1 MRINQLKE
9 NTITLN
15 DLYDWHELNDESETL
30 YHWTSPPDHD
40 IPFTVKTMQ
49 PNDLKKLTTS
59 TGDMTILNA
68 FNKFADQ
75 EQKQL
80 VKDKIKNYDK
90 NRIIIIAN
98 NTIIDGNHHTIA
110 AILSNNPAK
119 YIDIYDEPES
129 E

>member
-1 MRINQLKE
+1 MRINQITE
-9 NTITLN
+9 NIITLN
-15 DLYDWHELNDESETL
+15 DLYDWDELNDESEML
-30 YHWTSPPDHD
+30 YHWTTPENHD
-40 IPFTVKTMQ
+40 MPFTVKTMQ
-49 PNDLKKLTTS
+49 PEQIKQLKTPIN
-59 TGDMTILNA
+59 DMTILNA
-68 FNKFADQ
+68 YNQFAGQ

-90 NRIIIIAN
+90 NRITVIAN
-98 NTIIDGNHHTIA
+98 ETVIDGNHHLIA